1 MRQYYSL
8 AAKDEH
14 LIKSIDTVSL
24 AYLNYQKHSESVQ
37 AEARLQYVDALKLTG
52 KALQSSELATKDST
66 MLSILQLDLY
76 EKITSKEPQYEGG
89 WAVHIKGALLLVQ
102 FRGDEQYRNPDGLRM
117 LLRLSMNILISCVAS
132 DRAVPEEVV
141 ALRAAATSIGQ
152 AGGRRG
158 LLSMIIPD

>member
-1 MRQYYSL
+1 LGLSLCHQAKGIFYQNYVVGETKGYSFMRQYYSP

-52 KALQSSELATKDST
+52 KAFQSSELATKDST

-76 EKITSKEPQYEGG
+76 EKIMSKEPQYDGG
-89 WAVHIKGALLLVQ
+89 WAAHTKGALLLVQ
-102 FRGDEQYRNPDGLRM
+102 LRGDEQYRHPDGPHAITAKHEHFDKL
-117 LLRLSMNILISCVAS
+117 C
-132 DRAVPEEVV
+132 
-141 ALRAAATSIGQ
+141 G
-152 AGGRRG
+152 
-158 LLSMIIPD
+158 